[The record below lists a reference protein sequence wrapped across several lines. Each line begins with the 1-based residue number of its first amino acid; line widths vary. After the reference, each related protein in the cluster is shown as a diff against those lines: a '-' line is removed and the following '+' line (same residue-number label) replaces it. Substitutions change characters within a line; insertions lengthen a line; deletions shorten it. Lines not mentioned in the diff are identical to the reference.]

1 MAKARNNIP
10 SVLAFEKKLV
20 PSDGFFYGTT
30 WENRLDAASSRP
42 LSLVEKAVRGTISN
56 RLSAKD
62 ADPAKLNAKMEVPN
76 LQRVDSC
83 ALGMEQ
89 DTLRLSFTLKVLSG
103 IEQPSACNLPE
114 FQESYEKTTK
124 AYMEQYGFHEIARRY
139 AINLANGRYL
149 WRNRLSAEEIEV
161 HVTDD
166 VHTWIFSA
174 YDFPWKDFEEDDLTD
189 EEKQGVKELA
199 AEIADALCGKKSSA
213 FFHID
218 AYARVGEGQEVYP
231 SQELVLDT
239 NSRKNEKGKKSKIL
253 YQVDGIAAMHSQ
265 KIGNALRTIDTWYPA
280 YEKKLGPIAVEP
292 YGAVTSRSQAFRTS
306 KEKADFY
313 TLFDSYA
320 LGNQLSTEE
329 DEHYVMAMLV
339 RGGVFGQGS
348 KENE

>member
-1 MAKARNNIP
+1 MVQGKVRRIVLLCSAGVSTSMLVRKMEAEAARLGYP
-10 SVLAFEKKLV
+10 CSVSFYPVSEVQEAATFADVMLLA
-20 PSDGFFYGTT
+20 PQ
-30 WENRLDAASSRP
+30 AAS
-42 LSLVEKAVRGTISN
+42 
-56 RLSAKD
+56 
-62 ADPAKLNAKMEVPN
+62 
-76 LQRVDSC
+76 
-83 ALGMEQ
+83 
-89 DTLRLSFTLKVLSG
+89 
-103 IEQPSACNLPE
+103 NLPE
-114 FQESYEKTTK
+114 FQESYEKTAK

-166 VHTWIFSA
+166 VHTWVFSA

-189 EEKQGVKELA
+189 EEKQDIKEPA
-199 AEIADALCGKKSSA
+199 AEIADALRGKKSSA